1 MPESD
6 EPSTEE
12 DLNDLLV
19 RIAKAEQLAAKRLFK
34 VEEYTILMHEVEL
47 ALSTALMDDSELSR
61 EYDRDRRQT
70 RWFSPPRDGYM
81 GDIGHL
87 EYWRGYII
95 RVLDSLGATPQVDQQ
110 VIAAGEYYT
119 ARQAVRSILIN
130 AKGTIAI
137 FDEYLDDAEV
147 LNIIEPYVANGVKVK
162 LIKSG
167 PKNSFKSDVD
177 AMRKQYGDL
186 VELRDYVTKSHD
198 RFIIIDGTDAY
209 TVGSSLKDIG
219 SKLTTITKLDD
230 KEAAKCMSEFDS
242 WWAAATVIF

>member
-1 MPESD
+1 MPESH
-6 EPSTEE
+6 ETSTEE
-12 DLNDLLV
+12 ELNDLLV

-34 VEEYTILMHEVEL
+34 VEEYTTLMHEVEF

-61 EYDRDRRQT
+61 EYDRERRQT

-81 GDIGHL
+81 GDIGYL
-87 EYWRGYII
+87 GLWRDYIV
-95 RVLDSLGATPQVDQQ
+95 RVLESLGSTPQVDQQ

-119 ARQAVRSILIN
+119 ARQAIRSILTN
-130 AKGTIAI
+130 AKSSIAI
-137 FDEYLDDAEV
+137 FDEYLDDVEV
-147 LNIIEPYVANGVKVK
+147 LNTVEPYVANGIKVK

-177 AMRKQYGDL
+177 AMRKQYGSV

-198 RFIIIDGTDAY
+198 RFIIIDDADAY

-219 SKLTTITKLDD
+219 SNLTTITKLDD
-230 KEAAKCMSEFDS
+230 RE
-242 WWAAATVIF
+242 